1 MGNGPSGS
9 ESGQEQNQENQN
21 LGMDLENEVND
32 LSENEENIPR
42 QMSLCS
48 DQDFSRPLLNSE
60 NSSHQQ
66 PLERSSN
73 SPNPPSQPQNS
84 NNNISPLMPPHIVNG
99 YDNSSRNEEI
109 RPPPLLLEGN
119 NLLERPHHNMEDLNE
134 HANVSHE
141 RGRNSIH
148 ENNGAHVDVSVF
160 KYQPGSQ
167 DPIKI
172 FKSCKINLRGA
183 ALTGGL
189 VPQSLLCS
197 RSDIPAG
204 RSDIV
209 SEYEKITG
217 HVVDRHF
224 IKDHRA
230 KQLLVVQTD
239 DKFMAVAAP
248 EAFSRH
254 SGTCLILGG
263 QGAYSVGQNKNY
275 ELKVGSFLRIG
286 SVGLVVCE
294 INTGQ
299 DGTHKC
305 LTWEELACLKGDI
318 SRLQKELLTMD
329 ALKFKSSSKTDSA
342 ADQNIS
348 PDKKMCYICFDEAD
362 TPSNPLIAPCKC
374 KGDTRY
380 LHLNCFQKWNSKIA
394 ENKVC
399 VVLNN
404 KGVRACGICMTPY
417 KASVTLP
424 SGEIISLLQSPLPP
438 PYICFA
444 VVTKHQ
450 NNENLFST
458 QFQLSFSSVLKFGGS
473 CGTRPLIIGRSRASD
488 MVLDYRTVSTRHAA
502 VKYVNGKFYYS
513 DMNSSNG
520 SYLYLREPLTLPFG
534 EAVYLKWG
542 SNVVCLKAKQSIR
555 NRINNL
561 VKRNQK
567 ESTGQSD
574 MKLLDDLCKD
584 GFARN
589 NADDASIVE

>member
-1 MGNGPSGS
+1 MNQHCSSLGS
-9 ESGQEQNQENQN
+9 DDENQGEIN
-21 LGMDLENEVND
+21 HNVDDDKDMEIISNRVQCENQ
-32 LSENEENIPR
+32 SE
-42 QMSLCS
+42 
-48 DQDFSRPLLNSE
+48 LN
-60 NSSHQQ
+60 
-66 PLERSSN
+66 
-73 SPNPPSQPQNS
+73 PNPNFQPEPMNINTTEDREMFS
-84 NNNISPLMPPHIVNG
+84 NNCRF
-99 YDNSSRNEEI
+99 NSCTQDE
-109 RPPPLLLEGN
+109 
-119 NLLERPHHNMEDLNE
+119 NMHGICKGASVE
-134 HANVSHE
+134 VS
-141 RGRNSIH
+141 IY
-148 ENNGAHVDVSVF
+148 
-160 KYQPGSQ
+160 KYQPGIQ
-167 DPIKI
+167 LPLKHIHNYR
-172 FKSCKINLRGA
+172 INYRGA
-183 ALTGGL
+183 A
-189 VPQSLLCS
+189 
-197 RSDIPAG
+197 
-204 RSDIV
+204 
-209 SEYEKITG
+209 ITG
-217 HVVDRHF
+217 ILSSSPFPFFPDMASQYELLKGTSLDRF
-224 IKDHRA
+224 TLKDHRA
-230 KQLLVVQTD
+230 KQLLVVPVD
-239 DKFMAVAAP
+239 DKFVAVPAP

-254 SGTCLILGG
+254 SGTCVILGG
-263 QGAYSVGQNKNY
+263 QGAYSSRSDKTH

-473 CGTRPLIIGRSRASD
+473 CGTRPLIIGRARASD